1 MNERIPW
8 DLIVSKLRQDLSD
21 GEEQSFQKW
30 LEQDNNQQL
39 FQQLEIVWEN
49 IQRKVETYEPDV
61 EYYWKEL
68 SSRIDRSVSEEDIKS
83 ENQQKTKHK
92 FFRHLYKKI
101 AVAVLVIA
109 ISGGCFYYF
118 LPQKTTG
125 DTPQTYFSTTEKSK
139 VILPDGTEVWLNS
152 NTVLTYTKS
161 ETPGLR
167 EVSLEGEA
175 YFDVRHDA
183 QSPFII
189 KTDDVSIK
197 VHGTQFNVNSYKAS
211 KETVISLYEGSIS
224 MKIAD
229 MDLFL
234 KPGEEAYFNKKSKT
248 INIEKGRIEFSKTW
262 TQDRVRIENK
272 NMREVCRLLSK
283 KYGVEIIVD
292 SSISDNQS
300 YTFTLKDQSLEEVF
314 QIMSTITPINYAF
327 TENQIIIT
335 SKE

>member
-1 MNERIPW
+1 MNKRIPW
-8 DLIVSKLRQDLSD
+8 DLIVSKLRRNLSD
-21 GEEQSFQKW
+21 DDEQSFQSW
-30 LEQDNNQQL
+30 FEQDDNQQL

-68 SSRIDRSVSEEDIKS
+68 SSRIDRPVNE
-83 ENQQKTKHK
+83 TKHR
-92 FFRHLYKKI
+92 FFWSLYQKI
-101 AVAVLVIA
+101 AVAVLAVT
-109 ISGGCFYYF
+109 ISGGCLYYY
-118 LPQKTTG
+118 LSDKT

-139 VILPDGTEVWLNS
+139 VVLPDGTEVWLNS
-152 NTVLTYTKS
+152 NTTLTYTKS
-161 ETPGLR
+161 GKPNLR

-175 YFDVRHDA
+175 YFDVKHDA

-189 KTDDVSIK
+189 KTEDVSIK

-248 INIEKGRIEFSKTW
+248 INIEKENVEYAKTW
-262 TQDRVRIENK
+262 KQDKIRIENK
-272 NMREVCRLLSK
+272 NMREVCKFLSK
-283 KYGVEIIVD
+283 KYEVEIQID
-292 SSISDNQS
+292 PSISNDQS
-300 YTFTLKDQSLEEVF
+300 YTFTMKDQSLEEVF
-314 QIMSTITPINYAF
+314 QIMSTITPIDYSF
-327 TENQIIIT
+327 SENEIIIT
-335 SKE
+335 SKK